1 MDYIK
6 LNNDNWDDLNQVW
19 LVLEYHSNLNSTAVS
34 LVLEDTN
41 TKEVTRRVVANH
53 QIEWL
58 EAKDW

>member
-6 LNNDNWDDLNQVW
+6 IINDEWSDFNKVW
-19 LVLEYHSNLNSTAVS
+19 SVLECHNNLNSTAVS
-34 LVLEDTN
+34 LVLEDTD
-41 TKEVTRRVVANH
+41 TKEVIHKTVASH

>member
-6 LNNDNWDDLNQVW
+6 IINDEWSDFNKVW
-19 LVLEYHSNLNSTAVS
+19 TVLEYNNNPDSNTVS
-34 LVLEDTN
+34 LVLEDAD
-41 TKEVTRRVVANH
+41 TKQVIHKIVTSH